1 MVAGTGDPYPTSRQ
15 SRYHP
20 GDSERSNRVGC
31 QAVARST
38 NVVALV
44 PKIENHQIPTS
55 KYGCSNYCDSRVGQ
69 QSAGREACQNVIV
82 TKGVDE
88 RGRRVSVRRR
98 IPFAPELL
106 FATGR
111 RGSNSDLAAPPTH
124 PGNQPPPH
132 STPTGSL
139 DPLETRAP
147 TGTEVQ
153 IHRKPAC
160 GACLFISVGYIS
172 TPTQS
177 SPAPKNT

>member
-111 RGSNSDLAAPPTH
+111 RGSNSDLAAPDPSREPTATALYPDRVARSPRNSGADRH
-124 PGNQPPPH
+124 RGANPSKTGLRGLFVYFGGIYLYPH
-132 STPTGSL
+132 SIVS
-139 DPLETRAP
+139 
-147 TGTEVQ
+147 GT
-153 IHRKPAC
+153 
-160 GACLFISVGYIS
+160 
-172 TPTQS
+172 
-177 SPAPKNT
+177 